1 MKKTFYVGF
10 FTMKFFNVSI
20 SVTKI
25 LSDFL
30 RRHSEL
36 TFSWCLLGDADSLTN
51 VCEAHIS
58 SVERIL

>member
-1 MKKTFYVGF
+1 
-10 FTMKFFNVSI
+10 MKFFNVSI